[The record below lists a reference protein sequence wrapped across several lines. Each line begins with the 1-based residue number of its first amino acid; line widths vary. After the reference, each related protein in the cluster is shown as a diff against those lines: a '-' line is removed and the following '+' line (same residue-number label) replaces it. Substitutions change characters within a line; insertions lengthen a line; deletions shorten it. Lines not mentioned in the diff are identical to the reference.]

1 MRIPT
6 PLLAANF
13 VLAAAICAAIFA
25 LENTVE
31 KSAFHGTMEEFFDT
45 DGMSLKTGKNN
56 QQIRQMEQPIQLEE
70 FGMASMGDS
79 KKMPQLTLLLGAD
92 SRSKHP
98 NQGCALFSSD
108 F

>member
-25 LENTVE
+25 LGLWLFVLNNKTLNTVENTVE
-31 KSAFHGTMEEFFDT
+31 KSAIHGTMEEFFDT

-70 FGMASMGDS
+70 FGMASMGDG
-79 KKMPQLTLLLGAD
+79 KKVVG
-92 SRSKHP
+92 KI
-98 NQGCALFSSD
+98 
-108 F
+108 